1 MTRTSPGSSGIEN
14 AINGEYRE
22 AARLIEDSERDLLLT
37 SQPLDRR
44 SQVPLQILLA
54 EDNPGDARLVREA
67 LTESKADQFELIHCT
82 RLREGLERLQSG
94 SIDVV
99 LLDLGLPDSID
110 LQTLIRAHADMPTI
124 HIIVLTGTDDEE
136 LGISAVRMGAQGYL
150 SRGLSK
156 VISWSAACT
165 MRSNVHGR
173 WIPCAGSLG
182 RITGSPQ
189 R

>member
-22 AARLIEDSERDLLLT
+22 AARLIEDSERDLLLP

-44 SQVPLQILLA
+44 SQVPLRILLA
-54 EDNPGDARLVREA
+54 EDNPGDAWLVREA
-67 LTESKADQFELIHCT
+67 LAESKADQFELIHCT

-99 LLDLGLPDSID
+99 LLDLGLPDSIG

-124 HIIVLTGTDDEE
+124 H
-136 LGISAVRMGAQGYL
+136 
-150 SRGLSK
+150 
-156 VISWSAACT
+156 
-165 MRSNVHGR
+165 
-173 WIPCAGSLG
+173 
-182 RITGSPQ
+182 
-189 R
+189 